1 MYVIIYVHVATCVV
15 YISQV
20 FNVTFCTVSPHSIP
34 APLFYNDDDT
44 PDIFLRVNIGE
55 WDDYEYSYVV
65 IIDGTDGK
73 ALWAMNSSYATMQS
87 AVTLMSVNHSQDAV
101 VFFAY
106 NAIDTNDINSAMT
119 KKRQAD
125 SDQQGTPLNDG
136 EVPPSSMPFQ
146 TDSNQ
151 QGTPSYDGE
160 VPPSSMPFQIDSDQ
174 QGEEPPSNMGIP
186 PDIQN
191 LNFKHLDEQFWNLSH
206 ASFPDP
212 LVDPKG
218 FMESCKYQSTMEQ
231 QCYLYLITRNLT
243 TDNDNVD
250 PVAATFPAILSKL
263 LNIYSLRKFVVKYF
277 HLLGYKH
284 RNVTNIVKSYNTY
297 DAFHTRILVH
307 VDLGL

>member
-1 MYVIIYVHVATCVV
+1 MD
-15 YISQV
+15 
-20 FNVTFCTVSPHSIP
+20 FCTVSPHSIP

-106 NAIDTNDINSAMT
+106 NPIDTNDLSSATT

-125 SDQQGTPLNDG
+125 SDQQGTPSNDG
-136 EVPPSSMPFQ
+136 PSSM
-146 TDSNQ
+146 N
-151 QGTPSYDGE
+151 
-160 VPPSSMPFQIDSDQ
+160 MPFPTDDDQ
-174 QGEEPPSNMGIP
+174 PGEEPLPNMGIP
-186 PDIQN
+186 PDILKN
-191 LNFKHLDEQFWNLSH
+191 LNFKHLGEQFWNLSH

-218 FMESCKYQSTMEQ
+218 FMESCKYQSTMER
-231 QCYLYLITRNLT
+231 QCYLYLITRDLT
-243 TDNDNVD
+243 TNEDNVD
-250 PVAATFPAILSKL
+250 PMAAAFPAVLSKL
-263 LNIYSLRKFVVKYF
+263 LNIYLHRKFIVKYF
-277 HLLGYKH
+277 HLLGH
-284 RNVTNIVKSYNTY
+284 RCQKLNIN
-297 DAFHTRILVH
+297 L
-307 VDLGL
+307 LL